1 MQFKPSD
8 DDKML
13 LEAVRALADGALREG
28 AEKGD
33 RDGTATPKALKHLVE
48 LGAFGL
54 QAHDRL
60 GGLALGHVATAAT
73 LQVLAAADAGLAM
86 LLVHHGAALALL
98 QMAGFEGKVLAQ
110 LAKGQQLA
118 CLSSGDLGV
127 HPDAVQS
134 PIAASETTSGW
145 VLNGRQG
152 WLLGAGLAHLAV
164 LQAETDQGPRYF
176 AVAMDHAGAARAAA
190 GEQLGLR
197 SAAAQSLQ
205 LTDCPGTLLAA
216 VDDRA
221 LATQLQVQTAAVAV
235 GVAQAALQAA
245 CKYANQREQ
254 FGKPI
259 AALQPIQWQVAD
271 AATAIDA
278 AQLLMQ
284 QAAWQLEAGHK
295 AAAQSARMALVKARE
310 AAVAASDKAIQIHGG
325 YGYTKDFP
333 VERAYR
339 DAMVLGVLHGSS
351 AAHKVALVR
360 ALVA

>member
-8 DDKML
+8 DDRML
-13 LEAVRALADGALREG
+13 LEAVRALADGALRDS
-28 AEKGD
+28 AEKSD
-33 RDGTATPKALKHLVE
+33 RDGVPAPKILKHLVE

-54 QAHDRL
+54 QAHDKL
-60 GGLALGHVATAAT
+60 GGLALGQVATVAT
-73 LQVLAAADAGLAM
+73 LQVLAAADAGLAQV
-86 LLVHHGAALALL
+86 LVHHGAALAVL
-98 QMAGFEGKVLAQ
+98 QSAGFDGKM
-110 LAKGQQLA
+110 LAKLAGGQALA
-118 CLSSGDLGV
+118 CLGGGDLSV

-134 PIAASETTSGW
+134 PIQASESANGWRLSG
-145 VLNGRQG
+145 RHG

-164 LQAETDQGPRYF
+164 LQAETAQGPRYF
-176 AVAMDHAGAARAAA
+176 AVDLSQPGSLRRAA

-197 SAAAQSLQ
+197 SAAAQSLE
-205 LTDCPGTLLAA
+205 LSDCPATLLGD
-216 VDDRA
+216 VDARA
-221 LATQLQVQTAAVAV
+221 LATRLQVQTAAVAV
-235 GVAQAALQAA
+235 GVAQAALRAA

-278 AQLLMQ
+278 AQLLVQ
-284 QAAWQLEAGHK
+284 QAAWQLDDGHK
-295 AAAQSARMALVKARE
+295 QAGQSARMALVKARE
-310 AAVAASDKAIQIHGG
+310 AAVSASDKAIQIHGG

-339 DAMVLGVLHGSS
+339 DAMLLGVLHGSS

-360 ALVA
+360 AMVA